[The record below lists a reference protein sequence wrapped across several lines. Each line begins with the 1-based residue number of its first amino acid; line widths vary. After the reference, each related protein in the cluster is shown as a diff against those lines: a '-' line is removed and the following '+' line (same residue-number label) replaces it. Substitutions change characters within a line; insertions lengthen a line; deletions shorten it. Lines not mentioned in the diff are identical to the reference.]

1 MKFEA
6 IKAVVFDYGATLDTN
21 GVHWYHIFASEWT
34 KHFPTLADEAL
45 REAYV
50 YAERSLAA
58 KKLVAKTDTFHL
70 VLQKKIDLQAEYLI
84 EKGLLASVGAKQ
96 RENLVEGC
104 YSVPLTCTA
113 KAKEV
118 LDKLGSRFRLALISN
133 FYGNILSVLD
143 EFGLKSYFEA
153 ITESASVGLSKP
165 DPKLYEHCLDCLQL
179 KGEECVMVGD
189 SYPKDIV
196 PAKKLGFHT
205 VWLKGKGW
213 QEEKRECPMADE
225 VILSL
230 EELTEK

>member
-1 MKFEA
+1 MRFEA
-6 IKAVVFDYGATLDTN
+6 VKAVVFDYGATLDTN
-21 GVHWYHIFASEWT
+21 GVHWYHIFASEWS
-34 KHFPTLADEAL
+34 KLFPSLTDEAM

-58 KKLVAKTDTFHL
+58 KKLVARTDTFHRVL
-70 VLQKKIDLQAEYLI
+70 VKKINLQAEYLI
-84 EKGLLASVGAKQ
+84 EKGVLASVCAKQ
-96 RENLVEGC
+96 REDLTEDC
-104 YSVPLTCTA
+104 YSVPLACTA

-118 LDKLGSRFRLALISN
+118 LDVLSVRFRLALISN
-133 FYGNILSVLD
+133 FYGNILTVLD
-143 EFGLKSYFEA
+143 EFGLRSYFEN

-205 VWLKGKGW
+205 VWLRGKGW
-213 QEEKRECPMADE
+213 QEEKRECSMADE

-230 EELTEK
+230 QELME